1 MNAATDASPAG
12 VGAAAQPKVS
22 SALVGL
28 LIAAAVLAIG
38 WVVPLRD
45 YITPRSGV
53 GYWFGIIG
61 GSLMLA
67 LLIYPARKRIQSL
80 AVIGSPLMWFR
91 FHMVLG
97 VAGPLFI
104 LYHCTY
110 RTGATNSN
118 VALWSMIIVAGSGI
132 VGRYLYSR
140 IHNGLY
146 GSKATADDLRRQANN
161 LKIDGS
167 GAGRLL
173 PGFAPKLDAAEGRIS
188 MDIPLIPKASSSYTM
203 WWIGRVQMRLF
214 IKRTLKQAAANSL
227 AISEHRATLLAAA
240 VRYSDARLGAARR
253 VAEFHSCERLF
264 SLWHILHLPMFGM
277 LFVAGIVHVI
287 AVNIY

>member
-1 MNAATDASPAG
+1 MVQAG
-12 VGAAAQPKVS
+12 PRFS
-22 SALVGL
+22 SALLGL
-28 LIAAAVLAIG
+28 LAAAAILTVG
-38 WVVPLRD
+38 WVIPLRD

-80 AVIGSPLMWFR
+80 AVIGSPVMWFR

-104 LYHCTY
+104 LYHCCY

-146 GSKATADDLRRQANN
+146 GSKATADDLRRQASS
-161 LKIDGS
+161 LKMEGS

-173 PGFAPKLDAAEGRIS
+173 PGFGPKLDAAEGRIS
-188 MDIPLIPKASSSYTM
+188 MSIPLIPKASSSWTM
-203 WWIGRVQMRLF
+203 WLIGRLQMRAF
-214 IKRTLKQAAANSL
+214 IRRTLKEAAANSL
-227 AISEHRATLLAAA
+227 AISEHRTTLMAAA
-240 VRYSDARLGAARR
+240 VRYSDARLGSARR

-264 SLWHILHLPMFGM
+264 SLWHILHLPLFGM

>member
-1 MNAATDASPAG
+1 MNAATDASPATDIAAG
-12 VGAAAQPKVS
+12 GGKLSGAWLGLAAAT
-22 SALVGL
+22 
-28 LIAAAVLAIG
+28 AVLLVG

-45 YITPRSGV
+45 YITPRSGL
-53 GYWFGIIG
+53 GYWLGIVG

-67 LLIYPARKRIQSL
+67 LLIYPARKRIPSL
-80 AVIGSPLMWFR
+80 AVIGSAVWWFR

-97 VAGPLFI
+97 VAGPLCI
-104 LYHCTY
+104 LYHCGY
-110 RTGATNSN
+110 KTGATNSN

-140 IHNGLY
+140 IHYGLY
-146 GSKATADDLRRQANN
+146 GNKATLDEFRRQATN
-161 LKIDGS
+161 LKVDGS

-173 PGFAPKLDAAEGRIS
+173 PGLGPRLDAAEKRVAI
-188 MDIPLIPKASSSYTM
+188 DIPLVPKASTSWIM
-203 WWIGRVQMRLF
+203 WLVGRVQMRIF
-214 IKRTLKQAAANSL
+214 IKRTLRAAARSSL
-227 AISEHRATLLAAA
+227 AISEHRAALLAAA
-240 VRYSDARLGAARR
+240 IRYSDARLGTARR

-264 SLWHILHLPMFGM
+264 SLWHILHLPLFGM

>member
-1 MNAATDASPAG
+1 MNAATAESAAG
-12 VGAAAQPKVS
+12 LE
-22 SALVGL
+22 SARKINTAFLGL
-28 LIAAAVLAIG
+28 LAATVVIGLG

-45 YITPRSGV
+45 YITPRTGL
-53 GYWFGIIG
+53 GYALGIVG

-67 LLIYPARKRIQSL
+67 LLIYPARKRIPGL
-80 AVIGSPLMWFR
+80 AFIGSPRWWFR
-91 FHMVLG
+91 FHMALG
-97 VAGPLFI
+97 VIGPICI
-104 LYHCTY
+104 LYHCGF

-118 VALWSMIIVAGSGI
+118 VALWSMIIVAGSGV

-140 IHNGLY
+140 IHFGLY
-146 GSKATADDLRRQANN
+146 GSRASLNELHYQAAN
-161 LKIDGS
+161 LKTEGT

-173 PGFAPKLDAAEGRIS
+173 PGFGPRLDRAEKLIS
-188 MDIPLIPKASSSYTM
+188 ATIPLVPQASSAFVM
-203 WWIGRVQMRLF
+203 WYVERLRLHAF
-214 IKRTLKQAAANSL
+214 IRRTLREAASTSL

-240 VRYSDARLGAARR
+240 CRYSDARLGASRR

-264 SLWHILHLPMFGM
+264 SLWHILHLPLFGM